1 MGVRARH
8 VLRSSSGFTVLEL
21 VFVAALV
28 ALVSGMAMMI
38 TPAVLARAKSEGAAQ
53 TLVAHLRTAREQAI
67 SQRRNMQVTFSEG
80 NRVQV
85 LRVDVAPDPDTGLVV
100 VSGTTPLVDARLEQG
115 SVFIQFPGVPDTPD
129 GFGAAQAVDFGAAD
143 AFTFTSEG
151 TFVDQ
156 NGDELNGTILLGLP
170 NRAETAQ
177 AVTVFGPTAYIRAW
191 RWDGSRW
198 VE

>member
-1 MGVRARH
+1 MAAR
-8 VLRSSSGFTVLEL
+8 VQQAPPSSRGFTVLEL

-28 ALVSGMAMMI
+28 AIVSGMAMMI

-53 TLVAHLRTAREQAI
+53 TLLAHLRTAREQAI
-67 SQRRNMQVTFSEG
+67 SQRRNMLVTFTEG

-85 LRVDVAPDPDTGLVV
+85 LRVDVPGP
-100 VSGTTPLVDARLEQG
+100 GTTPILDARLEQG
-115 SVFIQFPGVPDTPD
+115 TTFLQFPGVLDTPD
-129 GFGAAQAVDFGAAD
+129 GFGAGQAIDFGAAD
-143 AFTFTSEG
+143 TFMFTSEG

-156 NGDELNGTILLGLP
+156 NGDELPGTIFIGLP
-170 NRAETAQ
+170 NRPETAQ
-177 AVTVFGPTAYIRAW
+177 AVTIFGPTAYIRAW